1 MVKTS
6 SNKKY
11 VPVNLTGKFDGS
23 NGFVFK
29 DIQFENIGNCTANI
43 GKISKKVRRNS
54 LTQVTLL
61 QADYTGRWRSW
72 TFGNLI
78 VTLFGIRVDVV

>member
-43 GKISKKVRRNS
+43 GNSLDKIIGNS
-54 LTQVTLL
+54 LTHVTLL
-61 QADYTGRWRSW
+61 QADYTGR
-72 TFGNLI
+72 
-78 VTLFGIRVDVV
+78 